1 MPGYFPSALGAATNV
16 RIGEPESGMS
26 SCCVVTIIFFEASF
40 WIGCECADQLNPNR
54 SFLNVE

>member
-1 MPGYFPSALGAATNV
+1 LGAATNV